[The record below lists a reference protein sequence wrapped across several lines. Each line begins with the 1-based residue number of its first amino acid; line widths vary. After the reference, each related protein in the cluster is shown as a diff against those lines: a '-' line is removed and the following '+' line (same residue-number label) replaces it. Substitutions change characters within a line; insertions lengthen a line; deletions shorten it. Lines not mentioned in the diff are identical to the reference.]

1 MAFGPNGWLSVHP
14 ICTQIDE
21 DENFIYAPELT
32 IKDMILT
39 FQSMLNSHLHN
50 PKTPKM
56 VKIGLEQAKKDGKYE
71 GLTGPYS
78 ALLGLNQP
86 Y

>member
-50 PKTPKM
+50 PKTL
-56 VKIGLEQAKKDGKYE
+56 VLSCLCIRCNNVSL
-71 GLTGPYS
+71 
-78 ALLGLNQP
+78 
-86 Y
+86 